1 MEDFENNEI
10 RIINYLENRMSPAGE
25 EAFMRELG
33 ENDELRRQYEE
44 ELLTRAL
51 LRETTGDDLLLQPAD
66 EHLNMLKT
74 ALESRRDIGK
84 NKGSEKKGG
93 APIRPLYIRYRL
105 AAAILLAIIAGTLI
119 YLFAI
124 RKSSTPSIVTGPDQ
138 GKGVGP
144 DSVRTPQVVK
154 GRPDTAHGAPDQ
166 APVNN
171 PSPQVVQ
178 APAPRPAV
186 DAKDSAERLFARL
199 YTPYSG
205 ADDPVQVS
213 RFYQYYRQAKYDKL
227 FAATDAS
234 VQEMGSDEN
243 ETLPKAYLHL
253 YKGLGYLAD
262 QQPEKALPEFD
273 QVLQKAGPATAPYYQ
288 AQWYAAL
295 TWLKEQDPDKAAA
308 LAREIRQSASPYK
321 TRAGELLEE
330 LNYK

>member
-10 RIINYLENRMSPAGE
+10 RIINYLDNGMSPAEE

-33 ENDELRRQYEE
+33 ENDELRRQYDD

-51 LRETTGDDLLLQPAD
+51 LRGTAADDLLLQPAD
-66 EHLNMLKT
+66 EHLNMLGK
-74 ALESRRDIGK
+74 ALERKEDAGK
-84 NKGSEKKGG
+84 KAGT
-93 APIRPLYIRYRL
+93 PVRPLYTRYRL

-124 RKSSTPSIVTGPDQ
+124 RKPQSTPSVVTRPDQ
-138 GKGVGP
+138 GKGVGH
-144 DSVRTPQVVK
+144 DSAQKPLVSN
-154 GRPDTAHGAPDQ
+154 GNPDTVHLSPDR
-166 APVNN
+166 APVNVQSPQLVN
-171 PSPQVVQ
+171 VPSPG
-178 APAPRPAV
+178 PADDTSKR
-186 DAKDSAERLFARL
+186 AERLFARL

-205 ADDPVQVS
+205 VDDPVQVS
-213 RFYQYYRQAKYDKL
+213 RYYLYYKQAKYDKL

-243 ETLPKAYLHL
+243 EALSKAYLHL

-273 QVLQKAGPATAPYYQ
+273 QVLRKAGPATAPYYQ

-295 TWLKEQDPDKAAA
+295 TWLKKQDPATAAA
-308 LAREIRQSASPYK
+308 LAREIRQTASPYK
-321 TRAGELLEE
+321 ARAEALLQEI
-330 LNYK
+330 NHK